1 MDQLFAEAFLE
12 PAQHPVG
19 PTVEYRYDEA
29 LSLAVLRDGRAYVEH
44 SRIGETQTVTKA
56 MGERDDDDR
65 PRGESAGGQAG
76 AARGGTGAH
85 TAVRGGA
92 DDWAATGKET
102 ETVTL
107 VRAEG
112 IDWAAAPEL
121 DTVTR
126 VRAEADDWAV

>member
-1 MDQLFAEAFLE
+1 MDQLFAEAFSE
-12 PAQHPVG
+12 PAQDPVG

-44 SRIGETQTVTKA
+44 AHAGETQTVTKVT
-56 MGERDDDDR
+56 GERDDDDR
-65 PRGESAGGQAG
+65 PRGVPAETQAG
-76 AARGGTGAH
+76 IANADTGTH
-85 TAVRGGA
+85 TAVRGEA
-92 DDWAATGKET
+92 DDWAATGRET

-126 VRAEADDWAV
+126 VRREADDWAS